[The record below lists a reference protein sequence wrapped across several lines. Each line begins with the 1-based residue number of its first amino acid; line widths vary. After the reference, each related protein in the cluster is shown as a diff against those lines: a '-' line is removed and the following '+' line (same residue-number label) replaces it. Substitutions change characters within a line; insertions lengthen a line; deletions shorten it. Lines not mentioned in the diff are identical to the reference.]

1 MQLYSFPLG
10 SLWTNCYLLAA
21 SNGDAVVVDPGG
33 PAGEVSAVI
42 NKEKLNVKWILLTHG
57 HVDHIAGIGE
67 LRPSSAN
74 GVAIMAEDA
83 DCLTNARANLSSDFG
98 GRVEMQGADRLM
110 ADGDSF
116 ELGDMSIDVIA
127 TPGHTRGGCCF
138 YASEGDDA
146 LLISGDTLFA
156 RSIGRT
162 DFPGGDEP
170 TLIDSL
176 RKLAKF
182 PDELAVFP
190 GHGPATTIG
199 EERALNPFWPR

>member
-110 ADGDSF
+110 NDGDHF
-116 ELGDMSIDVIA
+116 ELGDMRIDVIA

-162 DFPGGDEP
+162 DFPGGDER

>member
-110 ADGDSF
+110 NDGDHF
-116 ELGDMSIDVIA
+116 ELGDMRIDVIA

-170 TLIDSL
+170 TLIGSL